1 MQSSL
6 EKKKNI
12 QMYSTHNEGIYVVA
26 ERFIRVLKTKTYKH
40 MTSISKN
47 GYIDK
52 LDSITNK
59 YNNTYHK
66 TIKVKL
72 VHVKEN
78 THIDFDKQINK
89 ENPKSKVW

>member
-1 MQSSL
+1 
-6 EKKKNI
+6 
-12 QMYSTHNEGIYVVA
+12 MYSTHNEGIYVVA
-26 ERFIRVLKTKTYKH
+26 ERFIRVLKTKTCKH
-40 MTSISKN
+40 ITSISEN

-52 LDSITNK
+52 SDRIVNK

-89 ENPKSKVW
+89 EYPQFKVGDYVRISK